1 MKYSTGYNHA
11 FLPENETSSLDV
23 SPHYAQL
30 GVSIDHIANNFSF
43 VFILQLLALVS
54 VLATVVRLRTFKKN
68 NPNVNALNNNKELY
82 D

>member
-1 MKYSTGYNHA
+1 LKYSTGYNHA
-11 FLPENETSSLDV
+11 FLPENEVSSLDM

-54 VLATVVRLRTFKKN
+54 VLVTVVRLRTFNKN
-68 NPNVNALNNNKELY
+68 NPNVNALSKKELY